1 MKRVVTGDIIR
12 KVLVRLRNVKNVAL
26 IIPIVEHLNGAL
38 NIVAGGRRAFVTLN
52 RSVPSA
58 MHHSGRVENKTRVN

>member
-12 KVLVRLRNVKNVAL
+12 KVLVRLRNVKNDVL

-38 NIVAGGRRAFVTLN
+38 NIVAGGRRVFVTIN

-58 MHHSGRVENKTRVN
+58 MHHFGRVENKTRVN